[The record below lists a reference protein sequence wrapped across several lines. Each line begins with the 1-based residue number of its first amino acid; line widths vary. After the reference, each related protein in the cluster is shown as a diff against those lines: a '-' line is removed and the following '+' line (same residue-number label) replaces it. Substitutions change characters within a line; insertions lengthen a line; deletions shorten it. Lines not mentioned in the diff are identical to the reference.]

1 MIGKIL
7 KNNLKHPEKLA
18 KVLRNICCEVNTTQ
32 DTLSPYH
39 FNNMPVELVERNKEE
54 GMDLA
59 WAFHYKKDGRE
70 ITVDMF
76 NAIRDLEAVT
86 GKQYIYTDTTTAI
99 RKSELTDEIEN
110 IKKNNKKVKDLEEE

>member
-1 MIGKIL
+1 MLGRIN
-7 KNNLKHPEKLA
+7 KNNLKHPEKLI
-18 KVLRNICCEVNTTQ
+18 KVLRQISGEVNATQ
-32 DTLSPYH
+32 DNLSPYH
-39 FNNMPVELVERNKEE
+39 FNNMPVSLVDKNKDE
-54 GMDLA
+54 GFDLA
-59 WAFHYKKDGRE
+59 WTFHYKKDGHE